1 MSEAYLDSLGKK
13 MKRTFTKTSHE
24 LNKVSLPRAISK
36 LGYASRSQAM
46 VLIQAGSVK
55 VNGREEKNPHRWVNL
70 RTDKIQVEQEV
81 LQKKD
86 FRSLIFHK
94 PSGVVTTHSDEK
106 GRETVFDIIGDA
118 AKGLSTV
125 GRLDKETTG
134 LLLLT
139 NDHELGDVLTNPDSN
154 IGKTYVVTLDKPIEA
169 RDLTALEKGI
179 EIELAGD
186 VYKTKPAEAKL
197 KDRVTVEITI
207 HEGKNRQLHR
217 MFEALGYAIVRLH
230 RLSVGPLDLAE
241 LQEGQF
247 RPLTSEEIKTLRVLV
262 QSKKKKTE
270 KSPTHYQSPKRL
282 AHARNRMPHR

>member
-1 MSEAYLDSLGKK
+1 
-13 MKRTFTKTSHE
+13 MKRTFTKTSRE

-106 GRETVFDIIGDA
+106 GRETVFDVIGDA

-125 GRLDKETTG
+125 GRLDKDTTG

-139 NDHELGDVLTNPDSN
+139 NDHELGELLTNPDSN
-154 IGKTYVVTLDKPIEA
+154 IGKTYIAILDKPMA
-169 RDLTALEKGI
+169 PRDLKALQSGL

-186 VYKTKPAEAKL
+186 VYKTKPAEATL
-197 KDRVTVEITI
+197 SDPTTVEITI

-217 MFEALGYAIVRLH
+217 MFESLGYSIVMLR
-230 RLSVGPLDLAE
+230 RLSVGPLNLGE
-241 LQEGQF
+241 LREGQF
-247 RPLTSEEIKTLRVLV
+247 RPLTSEEIKILKILV
-262 QSKKKKTE
+262 QSKKKKPE
-270 KSPTHYQSPKRL
+270 KGPTHYQSPKRL
-282 AHARNRMPHR
+282 AHARNRMPHC